1 MNFSQLLMVVKA
13 RYKIILIT
21 LILTVL
27 TTVVVSLLLP
37 KSYTATNSL
46 VVNYKGVD
54 PVTGMALPAQL
65 MPGYMATQVDILAS
79 KTVARKVIADL
90 GLAESEAVK
99 KSFAEAD
106 TGGGDIVDWLSELL
120 LKNLDVVPS
129 RTSSIINVSFKGSNP
144 QFAAA
149 IANAFAEAYIQT
161 NIQLKVEPSKKAA
174 TYFTSQI
181 KDLRDLLE
189 SSQNKL
195 TEYQESKGIVSADV
209 RLDEERARLNDL
221 SSQLVLAQ
229 AQTMEAISRQR
240 NSAGSS
246 AHDSPDVASSPI
258 IQNLKTE
265 IARAESK
272 FADISQKYER
282 NHPMYMGAKAEIE
295 NLKAEL
301 NRQVQSVSTN
311 VASNSRILQQ
321 RESEIRAALNA
332 QKAKVIEL
340 NKNRDVLTVLTRE
353 VENAQRAYDM
363 ATERYTQNNIEG
375 KSNQS
380 DIAILN
386 VATPPGE
393 PSSPKVA
400 LNIALSVFLGFLL
413 GFGFAVLFE
422 MIDRRIRS
430 KEDLV
435 TIFEAPVLGVLPK
448 AKRVKHPLMLK

>member
-21 LILTVL
+21 LILTVV
-27 TTVVVSLLLP
+27 TTIVVSVMLP
-37 KSYTATNSL
+37 KNYTATNSL

-65 MPGYMATQVDILAS
+65 MPGYMATQVDILSS

-90 GLAESEAVK
+90 GLAENEAVK

-106 TGGGDIVDWLSELL
+106 TSTGDIVEWLSDLL

-129 RTSSIINVSFKGSNP
+129 RTSSIINVSFKGTNP
-144 QFAAA
+144 QFAAT

-181 KDLRDLLE
+181 KDLRDQLE
-189 SSQNKL
+189 NSQRKL
-195 TEYQESKGIVSADV
+195 SEYQESKGIVSVDE
-209 RLDEERARLNDL
+209 RLDDERSRLNDL
-221 SSQLVLAQ
+221 SSQLVIAQ
-229 AQTMEAISRQR
+229 GQTMEAVSRQR
-240 NSAGSS
+240 NSAGAN
-246 AHDSPDVASSPI
+246 AHESPDVANSPI
-258 IQNLKTE
+258 IQSLKTE

-272 FADISQKYER
+272 FADVSSKYER
-282 NHPMYMGAKAEIE
+282 NHPMYMGSKAEIE

-301 NRQVQSVSTN
+301 NRQIQSVSTN

-321 RESEIRAALNA
+321 RENEIRAALNA
-332 QKAKVIEL
+332 QKAKVLDL
-340 NKNRDVLTVLTRE
+340 NKNRDVLTILTRE
-353 VENAQRAYDM
+353 VENAQRAYDL
-363 ATERYTQNNIEG
+363 ATERFTQNNIEG
-375 KSNQS
+375 KSDQS

-386 VATPPGE
+386 PATPPGE
-393 PSSPKVA
+393 PSSPKIV

-413 GFGFAVLFE
+413 GFGFAILFE
-422 MIDRRIRS
+422 MVDRRIRS

-435 TIFEAPVLGVLPK
+435 TILEAPVLGILPK
-448 AKRVKHPLMLK
+448 TKRMKTPLMLK

>member
-27 TTVVVSLLLP
+27 TTVVVSLMLP
-37 KSYTATNSL
+37 KNYTATNSL

-65 MPGYMATQVDILAS
+65 MPGYMATQVDILSS
-79 KTVARKVIADL
+79 KTVARKVITDL
-90 GLAESEAVK
+90 GLAENDAVK

-106 TGGGDIVDWLSELL
+106 TGNGDIVDWLSDLL

-129 RTSSIINVSFKGSNP
+129 RTSSIINVSFKGTNP

-174 TYFTSQI
+174 TYFTAQI

-189 SSQNKL
+189 SSQRRL
-195 TEYQESKGIVSADV
+195 SEYQESKGIVSVDE
-209 RLDEERARLNDL
+209 RLDDERARLNDL
-221 SSQLVLAQ
+221 SSQLVIAQ
-229 AQTMEAISRQR
+229 GQTMEALSRQR
-240 NSAGSS
+240 NSAGSN

-272 FADISQKYER
+272 FADISQKFER
-282 NHPMYMGAKAEIE
+282 NHPMYMGSKAEIE

-301 NRQVQSVSTN
+301 NRQIQSVSTN

-321 RESEIRAALNA
+321 RENEIRAALNA
-332 QKAKVIEL
+332 QKAKVLDL
-340 NKNRDVLTVLTRE
+340 NKNRDVLTILTRE
-353 VENAQRAYDM
+353 VENAQRAYDL
-363 ATERYTQNNIEG
+363 ATERFTQNNIEG
-375 KSNQS
+375 KSDQS

-386 VATPPGE
+386 PATPPGE
-393 PSSPKVA
+393 PSSPKIV

-413 GFGFAVLFE
+413 GFGFAILFE

-435 TIFEAPVLGVLPK
+435 TIFEAPVLGILPK
-448 AKRVKHPLMLK
+448 TKRVKTPLMLK